1 MIKKIFSKIF
11 SKIFYIVLII
21 LSLTILNL
29 LWYQPNV
36 GDLYNKQDVYLY
48 DISYILR
55 QPWDS
60 QIIFFLSWFILV
72 LTVILFY
79 LYDNFRYY
87 DIIIGYLLWKMIPF
101 ISVPINIP

>member
-1 MIKKIFSKIF
+1 MIQKIF

-60 QIIFFLSWFILV
+60 QIILFLSWFILIV
-72 LTVILFY
+72 TVILFY
-79 LYDNFRYY
+79 LYDSFRYY
-87 DIIIGYLLWKMIPF
+87 DLIIGYVIWKMIPF
-101 ISVPINIP
+101 NSVPINIP

>member
-1 MIKKIFSKIF
+1 MIQKIIYKVI
-11 SKIFYIVLII
+11 YIILII
-21 LSLTILNL
+21 LSLTILNW
-29 LWYQPNV
+29 LWYQPNI
-36 GDLYNKQDVYLY
+36 GNLYNQQDVYLY

-60 QIIFFLSWFILV
+60 QIIFFLSWLILV

-87 DIIIGYLLWKMIPF
+87 DVIIGYLLWKMIPF